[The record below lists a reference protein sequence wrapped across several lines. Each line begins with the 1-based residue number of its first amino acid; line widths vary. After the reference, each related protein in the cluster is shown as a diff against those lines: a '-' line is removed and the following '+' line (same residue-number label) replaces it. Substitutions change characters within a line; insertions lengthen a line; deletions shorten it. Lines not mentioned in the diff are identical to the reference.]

1 MLGLARQATGR
12 DEAFCLDVV
21 QEAFLRV
28 IRRLPVMDEEASL
41 SAWLRRATLSAA
53 YDRLRAERRRVARE
67 RTSQVTRCADSE
79 RDTRDAERLN
89 WLRERIAEM
98 EPDSARLLH
107 LRFGLG
113 WTLARIGSAVGLKP
127 GAVDGRIGRTVKAMR
142 EEAGESNDV

>member
-1 MLGLARQATGR
+1 MLALARQATGR

-41 SAWLRRATLSAA
+41 SAWLRKAMLSTA

-67 RTSQVTRCADSE
+67 RSSQTNRSADSGE
-79 RDTRDAERLN
+79 EAPDLDRLD
-89 WLRERIAEM
+89 WLREQIAEL

-107 LRFGLG
+107 LRYGLG
-113 WTLARIGSAVGLKP
+113 WTLAQIGSAMGLKT

-142 EEAGESNDV
+142 EEAGEANDV